1 MKSARSSRNTCNSK
15 VSNWVGKRRK
25 KNSAESSLSA
35 KIKGKTQQILFK
47 EIVYSNF
54 LYSQVKVCM
63 FSFQLN
69 KGAFLLMQNTSY

>member
-1 MKSARSSRNTCNSK
+1 MKSARSSKNTCNSK
-15 VSNWVGKRRK
+15 VSNWVGKRRQ
-25 KNSAESSLSA
+25 NSVESSLSA
-35 KIKGKTQQILFK
+35 KIEGKTQQILFK
-47 EIVYSNF
+47 EIVYSDF

>member
-15 VSNWVGKRRK
+15 VSSWVRKRRK
-25 KNSAESSLSA
+25 NSVESSLSA
-35 KIKGKTQQILFK
+35 KIEGKTQQILFK
-47 EIVYSNF
+47 EIVYSDF
-54 LYSQVKVCM
+54 LYSQVKACM